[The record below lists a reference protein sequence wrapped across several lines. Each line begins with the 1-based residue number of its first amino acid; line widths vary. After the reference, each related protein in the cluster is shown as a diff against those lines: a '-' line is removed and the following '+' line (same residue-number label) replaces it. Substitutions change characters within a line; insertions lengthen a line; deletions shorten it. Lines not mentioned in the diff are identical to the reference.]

1 MGEHLRELNEEAR
14 TRKRI
19 GTRERLRGWR
29 EGCIGICSRVGLPLL
44 NFSYATESECGFM
57 ERTNLDQS
65 DFFENKIV
73 DLGLRVT
80 RARRRDGVLHGGWQ
94 D

>member
-1 MGEHLRELNEEAR
+1 MEGRVHRDMQSS
-14 TRKRI
+14 RI
-19 GTRERLRGWR
+19 AT
-29 EGCIGICSRVGLPLL
+29 VK
-44 NFSYATESECGFM
+44 FSYATESECGFM

-80 RARRRDGVLHGGWQ
+80 RARRREGVLHGGWQ

>member
-1 MGEHLRELNEEAR
+1 
-14 TRKRI
+14 
-19 GTRERLRGWR
+19 
-29 EGCIGICSRVGLPLL
+29 LPLL
-44 NFSYATESECGFM
+44 NFCYATESECGFM

-80 RARRRDGVLHGGWQ
+80 RAKRREGVLHGGWQ